1 MFKIHDHLFVGLAG
15 LGTDVQTL
23 YNRFKFR
30 HNLYKL
36 REDRDMK
43 PSTFANLVSAMLY
56 EKRCALVA
64 GGGPPRPRARA
75 GVARRRR
82 SSRRRWGRP
91 CAVDAERPL
100 TLRPGRALPPS
111 RIRFGPYFAEP
122 VIAGLDPES
131 NEPFITGMDL
141 LGAMAP
147 SSDFIVREPR
157 RRRGRAAP
165 EAAPC
170 DPRAGAA
177 PD

>member
-64 GGGPPRPRARA
+64 GGGPPRPRARRGRGWRGDGDPLGA
-75 GVARRRR
+75 G
-82 SSRRRWGRP
+82 GG
-91 CAVDAERPL
+91 
-100 TLRPGRALPPS
+100 GRARSMRSAL
-111 RIRFGPYFAEP
+111 
-122 VIAGLDPES
+122 
-131 NEPFITGMDL
+131 
-141 LGAMAP
+141 
-147 SSDFIVREPR
+147 
-157 RRRGRAAP
+157 
-165 EAAPC
+165 
-170 DPRAGAA
+170 
-177 PD
+177 